1 MKINFTKLLKKF
13 KGLNNNNN
21 NNNTFLFYFILFI
34 LFIFSTYFI
43 LKSFNFSFDFNFN
56 NDDIIISLNEN
67 ENGNESENIS
77 INENEIVE
85 DKNFETAYV
94 KRIVDG
100 DTIVVTINKKDY
112 KVRLIGINTPESTT
126 KIEYYGKEASN
137 YTTSILL
144 NTTVYLE
151 KDVSNTDKYGR
162 LLRYV
167 WMNIPSNIDDENIQK
182 NLFNAQLLLEGYAKL
197 ATYPPDVK
205 YVDYLKNYQEISRKE
220 NKGLWKN

>member
-1 MKINFTKLLKKF
+1 M
-13 KGLNNNNN
+13 
-21 NNNTFLFYFILFI
+21 
-34 LFIFSTYFI
+34 
-43 LKSFNFSFDFNFN
+43 
-56 NDDIIISLNEN
+56 
-67 ENGNESENIS
+67 
-77 INENEIVE
+77 
-85 DKNFETAYV
+85 
-94 KRIVDG
+94 
-100 DTIVVTINKKDY
+100 
-112 KVRLIGINTPESTT
+112 
-126 KIEYYGKEASN
+126 
-137 YTTSILL
+137 
-144 NTTVYLE
+144 YLE